1 MPALPRPELR
11 WVALAGLL
19 LLAAALRLPGLR
31 YGLPFPL
38 LNPDEESIVPRAW
51 EIGRGEGLDPGWY
64 DYPSLLFYVLAPFE
78 AFFSEPSYGVARA
91 VAAALGIGGVG
102 ASWWLGRAAYGEAA
116 GLVAGAACAVATV
129 HVLYSHMA
137 VTDVLVT
144 AGVTVTLTLLVGG
157 RLEWAGVAAGLAVSA
172 KYPAVY
178 LAVPLVVAGW
188 RQWRRL
194 TVAAALAVTAFV
206 VTSPFLLLNA
216 GEAWDDISRVQR
228 LARAGWL
235 GFEHDHPAP
244 VAFVDRLW
252 ESLGPFLLI
261 ALAGLALALGNIVF
275 QEHKPRFRA
284 ADLVLALV
292 RRRVL
297 RPAAAARRPLRPLR
311 AAARARAGRACR
323 AHQATRPAGARAPA
337 RPACLVGRRR
347 ARPAAHRHAGGRARL
362 DRGERPAGR
371 VPRGRS
377 VDAACRGRGGAPAR
391 APRPGPAERP
401 ARDLAALRARGV
413 EYALVTGAVADR
425 VLAAPA
431 DYPREARFY
440 RDLGPPVRRSCASSP
455 REGSPGPGLRSTA
468 SSRRTRARCRT
479 SVAAPS

>member
-1 MPALPRPELR
+1 M
-11 WVALAGLL
+11 
-19 LLAAALRLPGLR
+19 
-31 YGLPFPL
+31 
-38 LNPDEESIVPRAW
+38 
-51 EIGRGEGLDPGWY
+51 
-64 DYPSLLFYVLAPFE
+64 LAPFE

-91 VAAALGIGGVG
+91 VAAALGIAGVG

-144 AGVTVTLTLLVGG
+144 AGVTVTLALLVGG

-178 LAVPLVVAGW
+178 LAVPLLVAGW

-194 TVAAALAVTAFV
+194 AVAAALAVTAFV

-261 ALAGLALALGNIVF
+261 ALAGLVLALRNIVF

-284 ADLVLALV
+284 ADLILASFAVVYFVQLLPLGAHFDRYVLPLVPVLGALAGRIKPLVPLALMLLLVPLAWSVGDV
-292 RRRVL
+292 RELRRTD
-297 RPAAAARRPLRPLR
+297 
-311 AAARARAGRACR
+311 
-323 AHQATRPAGARAPA
+323 TREVVHAWIAENVPPGAFLAVDPSTPPVAP
-337 RPACLVGRRR
+337 RR
-347 ARPAAHRHAGGRARL
+347 ALRL
-362 DRGERPAGR
+362 EL
-371 VPRGRS
+371 
-377 VDAACRGRGGAPAR
+377 
-391 APRPGPAERP
+391 PGPGRPNDP

-440 RDLGPPVRRSCASSP
+440 RDLEASGAPVLRVEPEGGLAGPW
-455 REGSPGPGLRSTA
+455 
-468 SSRRTRARCRT
+468 
-479 SVAAPS
+479 VALYRL